1 MIPHQKQT
9 KWPFSE
15 QSTMSAK
22 QEHFSGQDPSE
33 TRLEEENS
41 ENARPDMYSG
51 VEHSIRFWDF
61 KLVVDSAY

>member
-1 MIPHQKQT
+1 
-9 KWPFSE
+9 
-15 QSTMSAK
+15 MSAK

-51 VEHSIRFWDF
+51 VEHSIRF
-61 KLVVDSAY
+61 